1 MPDVASTLDPE
12 PFTLNP
18 KPQTQ
23 TQQKCKTH
31 EFQSPGTQRATL
43 GHGSVRVSRRA
54 SIRGSVFR
62 FFLFWF
68 GCLIQ
73 IRGIEKLSFGL
84 CDQGFFSLGAKLAG
98 CEDV

>member
-1 MPDVASTLDPE
+1 MARSGFLEGLPYEGQFFV
-12 PFTLNP
+12 
-18 KPQTQ
+18 
-23 TQQKCKTH
+23 
-31 EFQSPGTQRATL
+31 
-43 GHGSVRVSRRA
+43 
-54 SIRGSVFR
+54 

>member
-1 MPDVASTLDPE
+1 MRCLRYACLHS
-12 PFTLNP
+12 
-18 KPQTQ
+18 
-23 TQQKCKTH
+23 
-31 EFQSPGTQRATL
+31 
-43 GHGSVRVSRRA
+43 GSWPLS
-54 SIRGSVFR
+54 G
-62 FFLFWF
+62 FLFWF